1 MYKGSGPR
9 ILPIIVIIIVVA
21 LVIAA
26 LVTAG
31 RMMFA
36 KNSASSKTQT
46 ESQGKVVDAVLDR
59 GETRSVRWTVRG
71 PIVANEKFRSYQ
83 ISISP
88 SKRIYTTYS
97 GYLEE
102 VIDNKTYDNNA
113 NAYEQFVYA
122 LSNANVGASR
132 NAKDTDFRGVCAT
145 QGIAYKFETLADN
158 NADNTLWSSTCKDS
172 KGTLAADPLKV
183 QALFVNQIPDF
194 KSQFNAIY

>member
-9 ILPIIVIIIVVA
+9 ILPIIIIIIVVA

-31 RMMFA
+31 KMMFT
-36 KNSASSKTQT
+36 KNSTNSKTQA
-46 ESQGKVVDAVLDR
+46 ESQGKMIDAVLDR
-59 GETRSVRWTVRG
+59 ADARSVRWTVRG

-83 ISISP
+83 ISVSP
-88 SKRIYTTYS
+88 TKRIYTTYS

-102 VIDNKTYDNNA
+102 VIDTKTYDNNA

-122 LSNANVGASR
+122 LSNANIGATR

-145 QGIAYKFETLADN
+145 QGIAYKFETLAN
-158 NADNTLWSSTCKDS
+158 NSADNTLWSSTCKDS
-172 KGTLAADPLKV
+172 RGTLAADPLKV

-194 KSQFNAIY
+194 KSQFNTIY